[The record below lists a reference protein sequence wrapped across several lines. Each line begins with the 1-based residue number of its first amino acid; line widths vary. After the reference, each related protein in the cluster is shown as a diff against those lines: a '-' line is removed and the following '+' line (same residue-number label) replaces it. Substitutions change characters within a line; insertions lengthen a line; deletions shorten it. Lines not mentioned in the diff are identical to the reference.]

1 MGTSAFERMWKAVPE
16 QKPAPASDTFA
27 SMWEDIKLPRGVISE
42 TARGLATGLTQA
54 GTTTLESLGYLT
66 GLEGLEEYGRE
77 ATERA
82 EEYFDP
88 RGTAGAI
95 GRGIGRIGGEIGTSI
110 VGGGAVLKGV
120 GATAKGAKALRG
132 LSAAQRAL
140 VAGAAQVPV
149 DVVQGAKEEEGI
161 FLPGRAGAI
170 AESVG
175 LGGLGSLY
183 TARKLRLPAETR
195 PDRLIAARS
204 RGIEPE
210 QMEDLAGPAIPTRG
224 VPTVETRAERLLPSR
239 ARGIEPAQMEGVA
252 GPAIPMPAD
261 AMDLRRLPQE
271 ATAEDIGTYMAQRQA
286 REEAR
291 RRGTIPSLSGRTGRR
306 PMAQLLQ
313 EVEDERAAIEAADVI
328 GRPVEGALPRS
339 LRRLSDEDLR
349 ATFKKWDQ
357 MAQETAMTANA
368 MDETAQINFGEQM
381 TRPMGYK
388 RAKELFGEA
397 EEARQYKDFSE
408 EQAGIMQDLN
418 LTPRDIRAM
427 RAANRRL
434 PGLQN
439 QVGRLMAEMER
450 RGMSLVDE
458 AVDFPFG
465 ANVGEAVEEAVPV
478 RAAGRQAAAK
488 ESNLHIGGRQE
499 NPKIFQAP
507 LGPDEAYEVAFRS
520 PLGEIKSVE
529 YTKSPEWKNSLLWE
543 VRRVRLDGGRV
554 IGGATSD
561 LTPERIALFEEATKL
576 SNTARYSSDPKK
588 VAAAKSR
595 LSDLKDMGIRPVRED
610 DLYELNDAAL
620 RAEAGEQLNAG
631 IPKPEDVPGITRALS
646 SPDQS
651 WSNSRYN
658 RPGFIQGELLAQGGG
673 ALLGGV
679 AGAATAEEG
688 DRADILGRAALGAA
702 AGAGLGRIA
711 TQPDRFFRSLT
722 DARSTFEKRLAEGT
736 VGVRKKL
743 PKGEEQFNKSL
754 RQLDPTGRELWREEQ
769 KLLEQA
775 GQVRRT
781 VSDREI
787 KDFARTIN
795 VDEIVARDLRKLDT
809 VQIAALGNRIVE
821 DRSQLDNILRQ
832 LDEGGLPEE
841 QVARLSETR
850 DAILNR
856 LVGYDRVYNAAASE
870 QGRGM
875 RMLGRMMVDTGKVD
889 FSQALRLAKRALDV
903 PRGGALSETATNAI
917 KNIFTD
923 TSMVSD
929 KQRAEALAKVL
940 DDLRGGTPLDVL
952 LDTRRAGLLSAP
964 FSWATNVLGSVAGA
978 AETAIANPIAAALD
992 NAYVALNQKTLGRDI
1007 KRTVTFGGRA
1017 GTYAK
1022 RFREVLPTVL
1032 DSNWYKGIDPKNP
1045 LADLNQQRI
1054 NYVNALGLA
1063 EKEGEAAWKASLRG
1077 GAKILQSAS
1086 DAIYGVMTATD
1097 APFYE
1102 AALAAS
1108 LKERATLRAMNEFGK
1123 EAWGSAPFIARV
1135 QELLNPMT
1143 THPVDASMAI
1153 AEALDATFKTPTR
1166 VARMA
1171 REAGPIGAYVAPFAN
1186 TPTNLI
1192 RRGIESVPFV
1202 GFIPAKTQTRNIAKR
1217 LQALGVSE
1225 GEIADEIRRYNTK
1238 VLGRQLTSGIGAM
1251 VAGYQLAKAGLLTQE
1266 YVDPRTATPEQ
1277 REEMQ
1282 RRQLTGQAPL
1292 TLRIGDTAYSLAP
1305 FATLIPALAIGAA
1318 MADAAKDED
1327 ATFTRTMGR
1336 GAQSALRTI
1345 GQLPVL
1351 QGAETLTEVLTG
1363 RAKPATFGRE
1373 VATFIP
1379 FSSAIAAAGRGMD
1392 EVGRRR
1398 PETFAEGIK
1407 ERLPFLREQVAPEVG
1422 VFGETTPSAGL
1433 ATTLF
1438 SPLRQQRVRTG
1449 GLYDILQ
1456 ELDVSPTRPAKREG
1470 ETQAAYAA
1478 RRGEEGANE
1487 RALLE
1492 DLLAGNP
1499 QAWRFVPAGAKRAFR
1514 ADVEAGNPQEAWRG
1528 ALRAALSSQRKEVTG
1543 YAKQQAERQARREGL
1558 TPNSTA
1564 FTERVAQL
1572 MAGQP

>member
-1 MGTSAFERMWKAVPE
+1 MWKAVPE
-16 QKPAPASDTFA
+16 QKPAPASDTFT

-42 TARGLATGLTQA
+42 TARGLATGLTQT

-88 RGTAGAI
+88 RGKAGAFAKGL
-95 GRGIGRIGGEIGTSI
+95 GRFGGEIGTS
-110 VGGGAVLKGV
+110 VLGGGAVLKGV
-120 GATAKGAKALRG
+120 SATAKGAKALRG
-132 LSAAQRAL
+132 MTAAQRAL
-140 VAGAAQVPV
+140 TAGAAQVPI
-149 DVVQGAKEEEGI
+149 DVVQGAKEEKGI

-183 TARKLRLPAETR
+183 AARRARLPAETR
-195 PDRLIAARS
+195 ADRLIAAKS
-204 RGIEPE
+204 VGIEPE
-210 QMEDLAGPAIPTRG
+210 QLEDLPGPAIPMGG
-224 VPTVETRAERLLPSR
+224 VRIPETRPERLLPDVSETTR
-239 ARGIEPAQMEGVA
+239 RIEETYAGGL

-271 ATAEDIGTYMAQRQA
+271 ATAEDIGTYMAQRAA

-291 RRGTIPSLSGRTGRR
+291 RRGTILSPSGRTGRR

-313 EVEDERAAIEAADVI
+313 EVEEERAAVQAADVI
-328 GRPVEGALPRS
+328 GKPIEGAFPRS
-339 LRRLSDEDLR
+339 LRKLSDEDLR
-349 ATFKKWDQ
+349 ATANKWDREVQ
-357 MAQETAMTANA
+357 DTYSQANVL
-368 MDETAQINFGEQM
+368 DETEQINFGEQM
-381 TRPMGYK
+381 TRPMGFK
-388 RAKELFGEA
+388 RAKAFFGEA
-397 EEARQYKDFSE
+397 EDARRYKRFSE
-408 EQAGIMQDLN
+408 EQVGILQDKN
-418 LTPRDIRAM
+418 LVPEDITAINR
-427 RAANRRL
+427 ANRRL
-434 PGLQN
+434 PILQG
-439 QVGRLMAEMER
+439 QFGRIMAEMDR
-450 RGMSLVDE
+450 RGLSFVDE
-458 AVDFPFG
+458 STDFPFG
-465 ANVGEAVEEAVPV
+465 ANAPAGEGFAAFDIGGL
-478 RAAGRQAAAK
+478 AGR
-488 ESNLHIGGRQE
+488 GFRQ
-499 NPKIFQAP
+499 
-507 LGPDEAYEVAFRS
+507 
-520 PLGEIKSVE
+520 
-529 YTKSPEWKNSLLWE
+529 
-543 VRRVRLDGGRV
+543 
-554 IGGATSD
+554 
-561 LTPERIALFEEATKL
+561 
-576 SNTARYSSDPKK
+576 
-588 VAAAKSR
+588 
-595 LSDLKDMGIRPVRED
+595 
-610 DLYELNDAAL
+610 AL
-620 RAEAGEQLNAG
+620 RD
-631 IPKPEDVPGITRALS
+631 PVV
-646 SPDQS
+646 
-651 WSNSRYN
+651 
-658 RPGFIQGELLAQGGG
+658 G
-673 ALLGGV
+673 ALTGGLT
-679 AGAATAEEG
+679 GAATAEEG
-688 DRADILGRAALGAA
+688 DRADMFGRAVLGAA
-702 AGAGLGRIA
+702 AGAGLGRVV
-711 TQPDRFFRSLT
+711 TQPKKFLRGLT
-722 DARSTFEKRLAEGT
+722 DARSAFEKGLAEGT

-743 PKGEEQFNKSL
+743 GKDEDLFNKSL
-754 RQLDPTGRELWREEQ
+754 KQLDPTGRELWREEQ
-769 KLLEQA
+769 KVLEQA
-775 GQVRRT
+775 GVTRRR

-787 KDFARTIN
+787 RELAKKIN
-795 VDEIVARDLRKLDT
+795 ADDIVANDLRKLDT

-821 DRSQLDNILRQ
+821 DRVLANDITRQ
-832 LDEGGLPEE
+832 LDQSGLSSE
-841 QVARLSETR
+841 QVTRLTEARE
-850 DAILNR
+850 AAFNR
-856 LVGYDRVYNAAASE
+856 LLGYGRVYNAAAEE
-870 QGRGM
+870 QGRGL
-875 RMLGRMMVDTGKVD
+875 RMFGREMLEAGKVD
-889 FSQALRLAKRALDV
+889 FVQALRLAKRALDM
-903 PRGGALSETATNAI
+903 PRGGELSEAATEAI
-917 KNIFTD
+917 KRVFTD
-923 TSMVSD
+923 TSMTSD

-992 NAYVALNQKTLGRDI
+992 NAYVEANRKLLGRDI
-1007 KRTVTFGGRA
+1007 KRTVAFGGRA

-1022 RFREVLPTVL
+1022 RFQEVLPTVL

-1063 EKEGEAAWKASLRG
+1063 EREGEAAWKASLRG

-1135 QELLNPMT
+1135 QELLNPLT

-1166 VARMA
+1166 IARMT

-1192 RRGIESVPFV
+1192 RRGLESIP
-1202 GFIPAKTQTRNIAKR
+1202 GIGLIPAKTQTDNIAKR
-1217 LQALGVSE
+1217 LRALPAALGVTE
-1225 GEIADEIRRYNTK
+1225 KDIADEVRRYRTK
-1238 VLGRQLTSGIGAM
+1238 ILGRQLTTGFGGIA
-1251 VAGYQLAKAGLLTQE
+1251 AGYALAKAGLLTQE

-1305 FATLIPALAIGAA
+1305 FATIIPALAIGASF
-1318 MADAAKDED
+1318 ADAAKDED
-1327 ATFTRTMGR
+1327 ATFVRTLGR
-1336 GAQSALRTI
+1336 GGQSALRTI

-1363 RAKPATFGRE
+1363 RARPATFGRE
-1373 VATFIP
+1373 VATFLP

-1392 EVGRRR
+1392 EIGKRR

-1407 ERLPFLREQVAPEVG
+1407 ERLPFLRESVAPEVG

-1456 ELDVSPTRPAKREG
+1456 ELDVSPTKPPKRTG
-1470 ETQAAYAA
+1470 ETQATYAA
-1478 RRGEEGANE
+1478 RRGQEGVNE
-1487 RALLE
+1487 MALLE

-1499 QAWRFVPAGAKRAFR
+1499 QAWKFVPPSAKRTFR
-1514 ADVEAGNPQEAWRG
+1514 ADVQDGKVQEAWRG

-1543 YAKQQAERQARREGL
+1543 YAKQQAERQARREGF
-1558 TPNSTA
+1558 TRNSTA
-1564 FTERVAQL
+1564 FTERVDQL